1 MCARRNRA
9 RHAEIRAGRATLRQG
24 PLFQSASSDS
34 ARNRRIPVVVFADN
48 FIKILGINRF
58 TLLSDITSDCAHS
71 YDKCRGKRTSYARET
86 TSFRVWLNER
96 ALSIQ
101 VGRSKS
107 RTRQLSFVQQAAEIH
122 IRRSRHVA
130 AVRELSD
137 RRSGRRHGA
146 VLSAAY
152 LG

>member
-1 MCARRNRA
+1 MQTILLKFSALTGLPCYPISLQIARIHTINA
-9 RHAEIRAGRATLRQG
+9 VE
-24 PLFQSASSDS
+24 SAH
-34 ARNRRIPVVVFADN
+34 
-48 FIKILGINRF
+48 LM
-58 TLLSDITSDCAHS
+58 
-71 YDKCRGKRTSYARET
+71 RGNP

-107 RTRQLSFVQQAAEIH
+107 RTRQLSFVQQATEIH

-137 RRSGRRHGA
+137 RRSGRRHG
-146 VLSAAY
+146 
-152 LG
+152 